1 MAEKQVADSIL
12 KDDKAKDAGPNF
24 GAIFESPDKKAKP
37 AEAAPATV
45 TADKTGEAKAPPPET
60 KAAET
65 TPKATDSTTAVPKD
79 VASVTT
85 DKVGAPVVTDAA
97 DKPKVVDPEV
107 VKGLA
112 LSKEVARILD
122 NDVPAANQERK
133 LDVAEAAY
141 NRAIEIA
148 KQVTPEQIAK
158 AKVEYDEV
166 LKAKLTEKDPEKL
179 RALAD
184 RQAELYSLT
193 RVKDAALGNMALW
206 YYRQGKVE
214 EGTAKFLEAAG
225 LKPED
230 AQALKQ
236 MTPEQVTKL
245 ADTLDGNAPILTD
258 VNFMAQYSRI
268 KESGQPLP
276 EDFIKIHS
284 YLREQQEKLA
294 AQQKDAATT
303 TADTQA
309 GTPQANLEKL
319 ANAFD
324 KDANQKA
331 LQDFTTTAAEVQKGD
346 GKITEAQDA
355 ILKAGVKAADDRF
368 DLIKAA
374 YEVNQSELDK
384 LVPPEKQE
392 AFKAATDKVST
403 ELANMI
409 AKGPKDAAGNPSLSP
424 EDMGLLSTVANLN
437 NSVADRDA
445 ARAKLNTAHPE
456 FGKAMDEALNIV
468 GKDANGSTALGL
480 YFASFKLGTEYQSA
494 AADKVTQHY
503 IHSSLL
509 DKSGDKAQAKAVLES
524 GFAGVP
530 AEVSKVLLET
540 EEVKKL
546 ATSVGADLAAAA
558 ATTTD
563 QATAP
568 TDAAPAA
575 LSADN
580 PILKDFEKKYPGM
593 TLEHANTFAQ
603 ATPQQLLEYVHGL
616 HAKGSDSVPEA
627 KLVYD
632 VLLQKLESPERINSF
647 KADLTA
653 KLTAMEKDQ
662 TIDGKPL
669 DAATRLQYHKD
680 NRESINAMADSVMV
694 RQEYAAYLGGKDATK
709 FDPKHPENMAAV
721 RAFADGQ
728 MDLNKSME
736 EQLQGLYKA
745 ADSMPTDLIK
755 REEAQLNKSL
765 GTIGASDPESI
776 IAGGLDFINGNKQD
790 PGIIDIGVS
799 TRTRAAMMYVSQGA
813 TFNKE
818 KGVFEMAEGPKDEM
832 YQPTKAIALLK
843 EADAKYKAI
852 HGANATDPDLERVK
866 VIGAQ
871 LDPEKF
877 KALTEVAD
885 RKLWSNGANLAS
897 GLLAMGTEI
906 GVLALTRN
914 SRMGVAARHALSTA
928 GAMTTATAG
937 RALIMRAGTGEWE
950 SGGETLAN
958 AAGVTAFVSGMKYA
972 GMGGKALLN
981 TKAVQQFENI
991 GLSARRFEQNVHP
1004 GITLG
1009 EYGERLAAKGMNVE
1023 AQTIAKSDLAGKKIA
1038 DLTDDQL
1045 RAVVPK
1051 EVSTRGLE
1059 AIIKLETNLNPA
1071 LKAIQSLEK
1080 QGISTVGDLKGIVQK
1095 NYDEAQDFVKAAKDA
1110 GLSPKLNYRQAME
1123 ELGKLGNPRFNS
1135 AAKIETELANL
1146 NTGMKSSMFGSV
1158 EAIPVLPKVGK
1169 FDGRAIPLPQTT
1181 NKTIGQL
1188 ETYIAKATPETEVA
1202 RLYPGL
1208 VGQADDVTLR
1218 AVEQKSPDMFGKLSE
1233 AKINFSARPQ
1243 GWKQLEGIAPE
1254 IGDITA
1260 RVGFRQSAKEILLTN
1275 RFYSGIGLGK
1285 SAPEFADATK
1295 LAGAMQRRDDLV
1307 AFSSFLLANAG
1318 YKSIT
1323 GVYDKMGKG
1332 VDEQGNAKQYTFG
1345 EALTEANFGTTN
1357 PTAIDVVTQGGVL
1370 EALFAGA
1377 AFKGLIKA
1385 GTAESSSLSVKAA
1398 LGQLGKNPT
1407 SILGPGVAVGTMP
1420 AFQSGVTTWMGK
1432 QQLTPFVIG
1441 ADRPQTDYGYDWIN
1455 PLGTEIAPN
1464 AGQDSARVAPA
1475 DTTTAAPADTT
1486 TAAPVDTTTVAP
1498 ADTTGVAPVDTS
1510 AKAPPAVEGGTE
1522 TSKIVSPDEGP

>member
-1 MAEKQVADSIL
+1 MTEKQVADSIL
-12 KDDKAKDAGPNF
+12 KDDKAKEAGPNF
-24 GAIFESPDKKAKP
+24 GAIFESPDKKAKTD
-37 AEAAPATV
+37 AAAPKTA
-45 TADKTGEAKAPPPET
+45 TADTTGEAKAPP
-60 KAAET
+60 AEVKKT
-65 TPKATDSTTAVPKD
+65 TEVKTTTDTTVVAPKD

-85 DKVGAPVVTDAA
+85 DKVSAPVVTDKA
-97 DKPKVVDPEV
+97 KTPDPEV

-122 NDVPAANQERK
+122 NDVPAANGERK

-141 NRAIEIA
+141 KRAIEIA

-166 LKAKLTEKDPEKL
+166 LKAKQLEKDPEKL
-179 RALAD
+179 RALAE

-214 EGTAKFLEAAG
+214 DGTAKFLEAAG
-225 LKPED
+225 LTPED
-230 AQALKQ
+230 AQALKK
-236 MTPEQVTKL
+236 MTPEQVKAL
-245 ADTLDGNAPILTD
+245 SDKLDGNAPILTD
-258 VNFMAQYSRI
+258 VNFMNQYSRI

-276 EDFIKIHS
+276 EEFVKVHS
-284 YLREQQEKLA
+284 YLREQQEKIAA
-294 AQQKDAATT
+294 AQKDQAT
-303 TADTQA
+303 TADTTA
-309 GTPQANLEKL
+309 GSPQAKLEAL
-319 ANAFD
+319 AATFNRE
-324 KDANQKA
+324 ANQKA
-331 LQDFTTTAAEVQKGD
+331 LQDFSATAAEVDKGD

-384 LVPPEKQE
+384 LITPEKQE
-392 AFKAATDKVST
+392 AFKAATDKVSA
-403 ELANMI
+403 ELGKMI
-409 AKGPKDAAGNPSLSP
+409 AAGPKDANGQPALSP
-424 EDMGLLSTVANLN
+424 EDKGLLSTVANVN
-437 NSVADRDA
+437 NSAADRDA
-445 ARAKLNTAHPE
+445 ALGKLKTAHPD
-456 FGKAMDEALNIV
+456 FGKAMDEALNIA
-468 GKDANGSTALGL
+468 GKDANGSAAIGL
-480 YFASFKLGTEYQSA
+480 YFASFKLSSEYQQAS
-494 AADKVTQHY
+494 ADKVTQHY
-503 IHSSLL
+503 IHSRLL
-509 DKSGDKAQAKAVLES
+509 DKSGDKEQAKAVLES

-530 AEVSKVLLET
+530 AEVSQALVAT
-540 EEVKKL
+540 EEVKAL
-546 ATSVGADLAAAA
+546 ATSVGADLTKATAA
-558 ATTTD
+558 ATTDQAAATTD
-563 QATAP
+563 QTAP
-568 TDAAPAA
+568 AGLA
-575 LSADN
+575 ADN

-603 ATPQQLLEYVHGL
+603 ANPQQLLEYVHGL

-632 VLLQKLESPERINSF
+632 ILLQKLENPERINSF

-662 TIDGKPL
+662 TVDGKPL
-669 DAATRLQYHKD
+669 DDATRLQYHKD
-680 NRESINAMADSVMV
+680 NKESINAMADSVMV

-709 FDPKHPENMAAV
+709 FDPKHPENMEAV
-721 RAFADGQ
+721 KAFADGQ

-745 ADSMPTDLIK
+745 ADAMPVDLIK

-765 GTIGASDPESI
+765 GKIGANDPESVI
-776 IAGGLDFINGNKQD
+776 SGGLDFINGNKEN
-790 PGIIDIGVS
+790 PGIIDIGVN
-799 TRTRAAMMYVSQGA
+799 TRTRAAMMYVSQG
-813 TFNKE
+813 TYFDKE
-818 KGVFEMAEGPKDEM
+818 SNSFKLNPGPKDEM
-832 YQPTKAIALLK
+832 YQPTKAIELLK
-843 EADAKYKAI
+843 QADAKYKEI

-866 VIGAQ
+866 LIGSQ
-871 LDPEKF
+871 VDPEKF

-885 RKLWSNGANLAS
+885 RKMWSSGANIAS
-897 GLLAMGTEI
+897 GLLAMTAEVGI
-906 GVLALTRN
+906 LALTRN
-914 SRMGVAARHALSTA
+914 SRMGMAARHALGTA
-928 GAMTTATAG
+928 GAMTSATAG

-950 SGGETLAN
+950 SGSETLAN

-981 TKAVQQFENI
+981 TKTVQSFENI
-991 GLSARRFEQNVHP
+991 GLAARRFEQNVHP

-1051 EVSTRGLE
+1051 DVSSRGLE
-1059 AIIKLETNLNPA
+1059 AIIKMETNLSPA

-1080 QGISTVGDLKGIVQK
+1080 QGVSTVGDLKGVVQK
-1095 NYDEAQDFVKAAKDA
+1095 NFDEAQDFVKAAKDA
-1110 GLSPKLNYRQAME
+1110 GLNPKLSYREAME
-1123 ELGKLGNPRFNS
+1123 ELGKKGNPRFDS
-1135 AAKIETELANL
+1135 ASKIEAELANL

-1158 EAIPVLPKVGK
+1158 EAVPVLPKVGK
-1169 FDGRAIPLPQTT
+1169 FDGRSIPMPQTT

-1188 ETYIAKATPETEVA
+1188 ETYMAKATPESEVA

-1208 VGQADDVTLR
+1208 AGQADDVTLR
-1218 AVEQKSPDMFGKLSE
+1218 ALEQKTPDMFGKLSD
-1233 AKINFSARPQ
+1233 AKINFSGRPQ

-1260 RVGFRQSAKEILLTN
+1260 RVGFRQTAKEVLWTN

-1285 SAPEFADATK
+1285 SAPEFADAGK

-1323 GVYDKMGKG
+1323 GVYEKMGKG
-1332 VDEQGNAKQYTFG
+1332 VDEQGNARSYTFG
-1345 EALTEANFGTTN
+1345 QALTEANFGTTN
-1357 PTAIDVVTQGGVL
+1357 PTAMDVVTQGGVL

-1377 AFKGLIKA
+1377 AFKGLLKS
-1385 GTAESSSLSVKAA
+1385 GTAESTSMTVKAA
-1398 LGQLGKNPT
+1398 LGQISAPKSLLLHG
-1407 SILGPGVAVGTMP
+1407 ATMP
-1420 AFQSGVTTWMGK
+1420 AFQTGITSYMNK
-1432 QQLTPFVIG
+1432 QQLTPFVAG
-1441 ADRPQTDYGYDWIN
+1441 ADRPQTDYGYDWVN
-1455 PLGTEIAPN
+1455 PLGTAVAPN
-1464 AGQDSARVAPA
+1464 GGDTTRVAPAETAKAPVDTTAVAPA
-1475 DTTTAAPADTT
+1475 DTTA
-1486 TAAPVDTTTVAP
+1486 VAP
-1498 ADTTGVAPVDTS
+1498 ADTTAVVPADTT
-1510 AKAPPAVEGGTE
+1510 AKAPPVEGGSE